1 MLFERNQNDGV
12 VYRVVECGV
21 RRFDARVFSA
31 NAGDRSVRFCPEY
44 RSAIHFHRHRHA
56 GDGRCIRAHGSGC
69 IYERAHHDSYAL
81 SALRRRSNAGCG
93 YRALA
98 RAALYRDRCKGL
110 QRIRL
115 CLRNGRITASERITH
130 PLKKLKAPYCGK
142 QSGPSCFS
150 PLKRKDAKLNEVYR
164 KSWSRQDARTDPS
177 LTCIAAHDVGA
188 DLDLADSCHSLV
200 VNRMNDSATGGYLL
214 PLDTPAPEQD
224 IDLDRALQ
232 PMVVG
237 LTGLLPEQVHP
248 RWQSTVPRQWP
259 VPTDWCAVGVMRIQ
273 PDANPV
279 CVHEGA
285 EEGTERWMRDE
296 TLDVLCS
303 FYGSHGMQY
312 ASRLRDGLTIA
323 QNHQALHEHRMA
335 LIDAGELIGAPD
347 FVHQQ
352 WIRRY
357 DLALTLRR
365 RVVRAYPILNLKSAQ
380 IELRADSGLNVTARI
395 PER

>member
-1 MLFERNQNDGV
+1 MMELSTVLWNAEYADSTLVCFRQTQATDRYGFARNTEAQFTFTGIVTPETGDELERTAAGAYTN
-12 VYRVVECGV
+12 
-21 RRFDARVFSA
+21 ARITIHTPFQLS
-31 NAGDRSVRFCPEY
+31 AGDQTQDADIVLWQGRRYTVTAVKDY
-44 RSAIHFHRHRHA
+44 SAFGFVCA
-56 GDGRCIRAHGSGC
+56 TGEFLPLNG
-69 IYERAHHDSYAL
+69 
-81 SALRRRSNAGCG
+81 
-93 YRALA
+93 
-98 RAALYRDRCKGL
+98 
-110 QRIRL
+110 QRTR
-115 CLRNGRITASERITH
+115 
-130 PLKKLKAPYCGK
+130 LKKLKAPYCGK

-380 IELRADSGLNVTARI
+380 IVLRADSGLNVTARI